1 MVQEGPEADLRR
13 RAASIEINQVT
24 KIFRDSRGTSALKAL
39 DGASCSIAPGEFV
52 CILGPSGC
60 GKSTLLNILSGLDE
74 HYEGSARIH
83 GRPVREQH
91 SAGFRVGYVFQEPRL
106 MPWRTVREN
115 IEFVLD
121 ASDFPVSQWQSK
133 IDRCL
138 ALVELSDFG
147 EFHPLQLSG
156 GMQQRA
162 SIARAFAIEPD
173 ILLMD
178 EPFSALD
185 ELTARRLRQ
194 QLLTIWMAYRST
206 VLFVTHNAF
215 EATFL
220 SDRILM
226 MTKGPGRFCD
236 EIDLKSLSR
245 PRSYEDIQVFDA
257 SRNVVRRLFDHV
269 GSLDGEDEARA
280 PAAGSVTLLQN
291 SPRFVP

>member
-1 MVQEGPEADLRR
+1 MTAG
-13 RAASIEINQVT
+13 SIEISHVSKTFPAKGNGG
-24 KIFRDSRGTSALKAL
+24 RRALE
-39 DGASCSIAPGEFV
+39 DASCSVRPGEFV

-74 HYEGSARIH
+74 HYEVVVTIH
-83 GRPVREQH
+83 GEAIRRRNGG
-91 SAGFRVGYVFQEPRL
+91 SSRTAYVFQEPRL
-106 MPWRTVREN
+106 MPWRTVRAN
-115 IEFVLD
+115 IEFALS
-121 ASDFPVSQWQSK
+121 AAGFAPSQWRER

-138 ALVELSDFG
+138 ALVELSEAGDLY
-147 EFHPLQLSG
+147 PQQLSG

-173 ILLMD
+173 VLLMD

-194 QLLTIWMAYRST
+194 QLLTVWAKFRST

-226 MTKGPGRFCD
+226 MTRGPGGRFCD
-236 EIDLKSLSR
+236 EIDLRGLAR
-245 PRSYEDIQVFDA
+245 PRSYEDVAVFEA
-257 SRNVVRRLFDHV
+257 SRSVVERLVAHI
-269 GSLDGEDEARA
+269 GEIDDR
-280 PAAGSVTLLQN
+280 
-291 SPRFVP
+291 